1 MTAIKQKRLTMVVFL
16 FICLGFSATAA
27 FGQEGD
33 KTAMPDPTPASIA
46 MSTPTPVMPVIT
58 SLKGVTV
65 GMSKDEV
72 KDLLGKP
79 KSSDKTSMLYSFS
92 KTETAQ
98 IGLDT
103 KSKVRTIALLF
114 MDGDP
119 KAMSFADV
127 FGPDAK
133 AYPKKNGSIYKMVRY
148 PAAGYWVSYSL
159 TNPTK
164 NAMTVV
170 TMRKMVKR

>member
-1 MTAIKQKRLTMVVFL
+1 MNLQVFPHKYPALSGREVVE
-16 FICLGFSATAA
+16 AA
-27 FGQEGD
+27 ELVIAELLVECRGLEGERAEID
-33 KTAMPDPTPASIA
+33 VFAGPGD
-46 MSTPTPVMPVIT
+46 
-58 SLKGVTV
+58 SL
-65 GMSKDEV
+65 
-72 KDLLGKP
+72 
-79 KSSDKTSMLYSFS
+79 
-92 KTETAQ
+92 
-98 IGLDT
+98 GLDT